1 MISMETITETKLPLK
16 IFNKGKVRETYEIDT
31 NLLMVATDRL
41 SAFDVVFNEGIP
53 FKGTVLNSLSVF
65 WFLRTGEITRN
76 HFITTAI
83 PAALPK
89 YLERRS
95 MIVLKTEPIKLECVV
110 RGYLTGSALKEYEK
124 TGKVCGIELPKG
136 LKNGDELPHPIFTPS
151 TKAEKGHDEN
161 VDEEKAKKIV
171 GEDTFNTI
179 KEKSIA
185 LYQFGKSHAKKSGL
199 VLADTKFEFGYL
211 TNGNGDGKN
220 GEGKPGNGEG
230 HRQIILIDEI
240 LTPDSSRYWLKEKH
254 DQGVLES
261 LDKQYVRDY
270 LEKIKWNKSPPP
282 PELPKDVI
290 ENTTARY
297 LQAYKMLT
305 GREIDQLDTEAP
317 LEA

>member
-16 IFNKGKVRETYEIDT
+16 TFNKGKVRETYEIDT
-31 NLLMVATDRL
+31 NLLMIATDRL

-65 WFLRTGEITRN
+65 WFLRTGEIIRN

-83 PAALPK
+83 PATLPK

-199 VLADTKFEFGYL
+199 VLADTKFEFGHH
-211 TNGNGDGKN
+211 TNS
-220 GEGKPGNGEG
+220 EGV
-230 HRQIILIDEI
+230 RSIILIDEI
-240 LTPDSSRYWLKEKH
+240 LTPDSSRYWLKEKY
-254 DQGVLES
+254 DQGILES

-290 ENTTARY
+290 DNTTARY

-305 GREIDQLDTEAP
+305 GREIDQLDTEAS